1 MKINKII
8 ETIEELY
15 PPNIQEDWD
24 NSGWQIKLQNN
35 ETQNILLALSPST
48 NLIKQAIEHNCKLII
63 THHPLFFGNIRSL
76 NIKNQEENIA
86 IELIQND
93 IQLYTAHTNLDK
105 APNGTN
111 DTLAKLLE
119 LKNTKTVENFVKIGE
134 IEPISI
140 EKFIILI
147 KNLLN
152 IDKIK
157 ITNPTNQKTIQKI
170 GLCTGSGG
178 EFVNKI
184 QDIDVFLTGDIK
196 YHTAISSNTC
206 LFDIGHFESEK
217 IILPILKKIIGENAI
232 IAQETPPWIFA

>member
-76 NIKNQEENIA
+76 NIK
-86 IELIQND
+86 
-93 IQLYTAHTNLDK
+93 
-105 APNGTN
+105 
-111 DTLAKLLE
+111 
-119 LKNTKTVENFVKIGE
+119 NFVKIGE